1 VRILNEIK
9 MTKRVAIENA
19 SCDYCEEEIA
29 PGQPVYTMSIDFTC
43 YLALSG
49 KDHRAVEEFTG
60 GVLAKDDDK
69 FESDLCED
77 CYWRLKNFIQ
87 EGLKNQQL
95 KRRRLSTHNKNNSS
109 VFLAHSP
116 L

>member
-1 VRILNEIK
+1 
-9 MTKRVAIENA
+9 MTKRVTIENA
-19 SCDYCEEEIA
+19 SCDYCEKEIA
-29 PGQPVYTMSIDFTC
+29 PGQPVYTMSIDFAC

-49 KDHRAVEEFTG
+49 KDHEAVEEFTG
-60 GVLAKDDDK
+60 DVLAKDDDK
-69 FESDLCED
+69 FESDSCED

-95 KRRRLSTHNKNNSS
+95 KRRGLSTNNIHNSS

>member
-1 VRILNEIK
+1 

-19 SCDYCEEEIA
+19 SCDYCEKEIA
-29 PGQPVYTMSIDFTC
+29 PGQPVYTMSIDFAC
-43 YLALSG
+43 YLAVSE
-49 KDHRAVEEFTG
+49 KDNRAVEEFTG
-60 GVLAKDDDK
+60 DVLAKNDDK

-87 EGLKNQQL
+87 EGLKNQQRN
-95 KRRRLSTHNKNNSS
+95 RRGLSTHNKNNSS
-109 VFLAHSP
+109 VFLAQWP

>member
-1 VRILNEIK
+1 
-9 MTKRVAIENA
+9 MTKRVTIENA
-19 SCDYCEEEIA
+19 SCDYCEKEIA
-29 PGQPVYTMSIDFTC
+29 PGH
-43 YLALSG
+43 LALSG
-49 KDHRAVEEFTG
+49 KDHKAVEEFTG
-60 GVLAKDDDK
+60 DVLAKDDDK
-69 FESDLCED
+69 FESDSCED

-95 KRRRLSTHNKNNSS
+95 KRRALSTNNKHNSS